1 MGIIE
6 SWMKRPRPSEETM
19 TDLFSTGAESSLL
32 EVVLYLDDQGDR
44 HAATQLL
51 RAGTVRFYP
60 WPDGEAALDQLERR
74 NARESLASLQ
84 DAVVDRYTAADAAR
98 LSTAL
103 HRLGDVT
110 NATAWS
116 RAAIEEDPCSP
127 EGYLAIARGN
137 LRRFRREDD
146 AVAGL
151 NALRYLTKAC
161 QLHPGHGVCLRSL
174 AMLLL
179 LLRGPVAASRVLRP
193 IMRVSPTDPMVLA
206 LEALSSIVPPENT
219 SNVQELFLRW
229 ETGSSPNHDL
239 SSIGGI
245 PAPEGVDAW
254 ELDCS
259 RSLVASSSDADH
271 GDDLIESLSVVVG
284 SVSQATE
291 KMGLGKFLR
300 FTSRGEGGILMGQSE
315 SSGMLFSHSRR
326 SSQEPLLYRW
336 MQSDRGRETSR

>member
-1 MGIIE
+1 
-6 SWMKRPRPSEETM
+6 
-19 TDLFSTGAESSLL
+19 
-32 EVVLYLDDQGDR
+32 
-44 HAATQLL
+44 
-51 RAGTVRFYP
+51 
-60 WPDGEAALDQLERR
+60 
-74 NARESLASLQ
+74 
-84 DAVVDRYTAADAAR
+84 
-98 LSTAL
+98 
-103 HRLGDVT
+103 
-110 NATAWS
+110 
-116 RAAIEEDPCSP
+116 
-127 EGYLAIARGN
+127 
-137 LRRFRREDD
+137 
-146 AVAGL
+146 
-151 NALRYLTKAC
+151 
-161 QLHPGHGVCLRSL
+161 
-174 AMLLL
+174 
-179 LLRGPVAASRVLRP
+179 
-193 IMRVSPTDPMVLA
+193 MVLA